1 MWNYEHI
8 NSICNQFEIKN
19 QQKLHI
25 RRILSSKSRTD
36 SSQPYK
42 PYFLKTKL
50 KKAVMLEEEK
60 NKIDYENQNLLIK
73 VIKAKLKPSKYS
85 QNPEDCPAFNKQRM
99 YTKRIYKEIEKYK
112 QNVKIYTKISKIH
125 SNYETKKILKDS
137 ENYQKIC
144 ERIKKKNKTM
154 KTILNFQS
162 PNYFKKL
169 IDNYYLNQS
178 VDNFYNHYNIN
189 NYNNSYIN
197 STIKS
202 KNSGYEKNN
211 DDNNKNNNTNKNT
224 NSNKK
229 NNKLKRSE
237 SCQNLFQQKI

>member
-25 RRILSSKSRTD
+25 GRILSSKSRTD

-125 SNYETKKILKDS
+125 SIYETKKILKDS
-137 ENYQKIC
+137 ENYQKIG

-162 PNYFKKL
+162 PSYFKKL

-178 VDNFYNHYNIN
+178 ADDNFYNYYNNNN
-189 NYNNSYIN
+189 NYSNSCYN
-197 STIKS
+197 STHLS
-202 KNSGYEKNN
+202 KNTG
-211 DDNNKNNNTNKNT
+211 
-224 NSNKK
+224 NKK
-229 NNKLKRSE
+229 NND
-237 SCQNLFQQKI
+237 KINNNSNTN